1 MSTNRL
7 RRGFTLIELLVV
19 IAIIAT
25 LATMLLPAVQKARE
39 AAARVSCI
47 NNLKQ
52 FGLAAHN
59 FHDSFGYFPTE
70 NPNDP
75 NYPYP
80 NTCWNCQTLMFMEQQ
95 NAVSV
100 VNGQLTPTNN
110 GQIRLNYQLC
120 PSRGV
125 RGNGLGDYGYATP
138 SSVGG
143 SSILLNPSMGVSL
156 ATITN
161 ANGASNTAFLSH
173 LSCNPQDYGN
183 GPTPW
188 YNCTNPTN
196 GASTP
201 DSQVPQGQMAQALSS
216 PHASVNVV
224 LFADGHVQA
233 IAHQWLTQNQV
244 IWNWQNSTAVQF
256 P

>member
-1 MSTNRL
+1 MKAPSRSA
-7 RRGFTLIELLVV
+7 FTLIELLVV

-25 LATMLLPAVQKARE
+25 LGSMLLPAVQKARE
-39 AAARVSCI
+39 AASRITCV

-59 FHDSFGYFPTE
+59 FHDGFGYFPTE

-80 NTCWNCQTLMFMEQQ
+80 NTCWNCQTLTYMEEQ
-95 NAVSV
+95 NLVSM
-100 VNGQLTPTNN
+100 VNGQLTPMNN
-110 GQIRLNYQLC
+110 GSVQLKYQLC
-120 PSRGV
+120 PSRGI

-143 SSILLNPSMGVSL
+143 SSILLNPLTGVSL
-156 ATITN
+156 TAITN

-173 LSCNPQDYGN
+173 LSCNPQDYAN

-188 YNCTNPTN
+188 FNCTNPTS
-196 GASTP
+196 GESTS
-201 DSQVPQGQMAQALSS
+201 DNQVPQGQMAQALSS
-216 PHASVNVV
+216 PHPNVNVV

-233 IAHQWLTQNQV
+233 VAHQWLTGNQT
-244 IWNWQNSTAVQF
+244 IWNWQNTRPVQL